1 MHQKEGFVTSE
12 QFKIADIAIKKLY
25 LYGHH
30 LTFCSRLQCSVQKV
44 IDWENIDKFTFLIFN
59 YYFYVLRNVSNSFRL
74 DLLFSQN
81 VSLHQTCLND
91 TS

>member
-1 MHQKEGFVTSE
+1 MTSE

-44 IDWENIDKFTFLIFN
+44 IDWENIDKFTFLIF
-59 YYFYVLRNVSNSFRL
+59 Y
-74 DLLFSQN
+74 LLFLCVKECIQFF
-81 VSLHQTCLND
+81 
-91 TS
+91 